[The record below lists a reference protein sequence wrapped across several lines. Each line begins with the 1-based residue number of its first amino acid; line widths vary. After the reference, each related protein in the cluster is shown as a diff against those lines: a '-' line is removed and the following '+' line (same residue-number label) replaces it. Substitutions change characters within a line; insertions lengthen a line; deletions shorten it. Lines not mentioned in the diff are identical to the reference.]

1 MKPKTIQAESY
12 SNIALIKYM
21 GKSNA
26 AVNSAT
32 NPSMS
37 YTLPHLK
44 SVVQISLA
52 AAGPSEDGTDIW
64 NPLEQP
70 GCQPIVLTEK
80 GQTKFLKHAERL
92 KNLWGVHASLKIESA
107 NNFPADCGIASSA
120 SSFAA
125 LTLAMAKFFDR
136 KESPLELARLS
147 RLGSGS
153 SCRSFFSP
161 WCLWNG
167 EQIEEIDLPQKNL
180 LHMVVLIDAEKKE
193 VSSSEAHLR
202 VASSPQFKGREDRV
216 DKRTEKL
223 LSALK
228 KNQWQEAFQI
238 TWDEFEDMHQLFETS
253 QPAFSYRNEKSKKVL
268 EDCQKVWNYKKDG
281 PLVTMDAG
289 PNIHLLFRQNQRS
302 MFLKMKQY
310 FSEKHPV
317 LASE

>member
-1 MKPKTIQAESY
+1 MSLEHKTAQADGF

-21 GKSNA
+21 GKIDAS
-26 AVNSAT
+26 VNQAT

-44 SVVQISLA
+44 SVVKISPSPMSCNQWVPLV
-52 AAGPSEDGTDIW
+52 GPGLQ
-64 NPLEQP
+64 NL
-70 GCQPIVLTEK
+70 VLSEK
-80 GQTKFLKHAERL
+80 GQAKFLKHVERL
-92 KNLWGVHASLKIESA
+92 KSLWQVDGFLKIESA

-125 LTLAMAKFFDR
+125 LTLAMARFYDR
-136 KESPLELARLS
+136 QDSAVELARLS

-167 EQIEEIDLPQKNL
+167 DQIEPIELPYKKL
-180 LHMVVLIDAEKKE
+180 LHLVVLIDAEKKE

-202 VASSPQFKGREDRV
+202 VATSPLFQGREARV
-216 DKRTEKL
+216 SARTEGL

-228 KNQWQEAFQI
+228 KDQWATAFQI
-238 TWDEFEDMHQLFETS
+238 VWDEFEDMHQLFETS
-253 QPAFSYRNEKSKKVL
+253 QPAFSYRNDKSKKVL
-268 EDCQKVWNYKKDG
+268 DDCQKVWLYKKDG

-289 PNIHLLFRQNQRS
+289 PNIHLLFRENQRTI
-302 MFLKMKQY
+302 FLKMKHY
-310 FSEKHPV
+310 FSEKNQV

>member
-1 MKPKTIQAESY
+1 MTLNLEHKTFEADGF

-26 AVNSAT
+26 LLNQAT

-44 SVVQISLA
+44 SVVKISSSIATSDQWMPLT
-52 AAGPSEDGTDIW
+52 GPGLQD
-64 NPLEQP
+64 L
-70 GCQPIVLTEK
+70 VLSEK
-80 GQTKFLKHAERL
+80 GQTKFLKHVEHL
-92 KNLWGVHASLKIESA
+92 KNLWNVKGFLKIESA

-125 LTLAMAKFFDR
+125 LTLAMAQFYNR
-136 KESPLELARLS
+136 PESPVELARIS

-167 EQIEEIDLPQKNL
+167 DQIELIELPYKKL
-180 LHMVVLIDAEKKE
+180 LHLVILIDAEKKE
-193 VSSSEAHLR
+193 VSSSDAHLR
-202 VASSPQFKGREDRV
+202 VASSPLFQGREGRV
-216 DKRTEKL
+216 AMRTEGL

-228 KNQWQEAFQI
+228 KEQWPAAFQI
-238 TWDEFEDMHQLFETS
+238 VWDEFEDMHQLFETS
-253 QPAFSYRNEKSKKVL
+253 QPAFSYRNQKSKAVL
-268 EDCQKVWNYKKDG
+268 DECKKVWLIEKDG

-289 PNIHLLFRQNQRS
+289 PNIHLLFRENQRTI
-302 MFLKMKQY
+302 FLKIKQQ
-310 FSEKHPV
+310 FSEKNQV

>member
-1 MKPKTIQAESY
+1 MNLETKTVEADGF

-26 AVNSAT
+26 SLNQAT

-37 YTLPHLK
+37 YTLAHLK
-44 SVVQISLA
+44 SVVKISSSLESHDQWA
-52 AAGPSEDGTDIW
+52 
-64 NPLEQP
+64 PLVQP
-70 GCQPIVLTEK
+70 GLQNLVLSEK
-80 GQTKFLKHAERL
+80 GQTKFLKHAQRL
-92 KNLWGVHASLKIESA
+92 KDLWNVEGFLKIESA

-125 LTLAMAKFFDR
+125 LTQAMARFYKR
-136 KESPLELARLS
+136 PESPVELARLS

-167 EQIEEIDLPQKNL
+167 EQIESVELPYKKL
-180 LHMVVLIDAEKKE
+180 LHLVILIDAEKKE

-202 VASSPQFKGREDRV
+202 VASSPLFQGREARV
-216 DKRTEKL
+216 TMRTESL

-228 KNQWQEAFQI
+228 KEQWEKAFQI
-238 TWDEFEDMHQLFETS
+238 VWDEFEDMHQLFETS

-268 EDCQKVWNYKKDG
+268 DDCQKVWLYEKDG

-289 PNIHLLFRQNQRS
+289 PNIHLLFRENQRTI
-302 MFLKMKQY
+302 FLKMKHY
-310 FSEKHPV
+310 FSEKNQV

>member
-1 MKPKTIQAESY
+1 MNLENETVKAEGF

-26 AVNSAT
+26 SFNQAT

-44 SVVQISLA
+44 SVVKISSSPEPQDHWKPLA
-52 AAGPSEDGTDIW
+52 GQGLQD
-64 NPLEQP
+64 L
-70 GCQPIVLTEK
+70 VLSEK
-80 GQTKFLKHAERL
+80 GQAKFLKHVERL
-92 KNLWGVHASLKIESA
+92 KNLWNVNGFLRIESA

-125 LTLAMAKFFDR
+125 LTWAMARFFER
-136 KESPLELARLS
+136 QESPVELARLS

-167 EQIEEIDLPQKNL
+167 DQIGPIDLPYKKL
-180 LHMVVLIDAEKKE
+180 LHLVILIDAGKKE
-193 VSSSEAHLR
+193 VSSSDAHLR
-202 VASSPQFKGREDRV
+202 VMSSPLFDGREARV
-216 DKRTEKL
+216 LARMEKL
-223 LSALK
+223 LGALR
-228 KNQWQEAFQI
+228 NDQWSTAYQI
-238 TWDEFEDMHQLFETS
+238 VWDEFEDMHQLFETS
-253 QPAFSYRNEKSKKVL
+253 QPAFSYRNGQSQKVL
-268 EDCQKVWNYKKDG
+268 DECQKIWLENKDG

-289 PNIHLLFRQNQRS
+289 PNIHLLFRENQRTI
-302 MFLKMKQY
+302 FLGMKKN
-310 FSEKHPV
+310 FSEKNQV